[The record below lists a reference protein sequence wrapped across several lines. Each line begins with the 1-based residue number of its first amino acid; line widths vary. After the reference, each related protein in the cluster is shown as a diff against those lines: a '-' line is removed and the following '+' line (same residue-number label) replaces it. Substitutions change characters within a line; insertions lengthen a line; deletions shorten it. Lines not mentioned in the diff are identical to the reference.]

1 MKIELR
7 YLDRKTGNNYNIG
20 GRTAFAIRETVLQYR
35 YSNQGDFGWDWG
47 DWTDIPTVKEE
58 DQ

>member
-7 YLDRKTGNNYNIG
+7 WVSRKTGHQYLDGTVIKDV
-20 GRTAFAIRETVLQYR
+20 REQVLQYR

-58 DQ
+58 DL

>member
-7 YLDRKTGNNYNIG
+7 YLDRKTGNNYTIG

-35 YSNQGDFGWDWG
+35 YSNQG
-47 DWTDIPTVKEE
+47 
-58 DQ
+58 

>member
-7 YLDRKTGNNYNIG
+7 YLDRKTGNNYTIG

-35 YSNQGDFGWDWG
+35 YSNQGK
-47 DWTDIPTVKEE
+47 IPALDLGTMLANIPG
-58 DQ
+58 

>member
-7 YLDRKTGNNYNIG
+7 YLDRKTGNNYTIG

-35 YSNQGDFGWDWG
+35 VSKGEVWELC
-47 DWTDIPTVKEE
+47 DWTDVPTVKEE
-58 DQ
+58 DEHN